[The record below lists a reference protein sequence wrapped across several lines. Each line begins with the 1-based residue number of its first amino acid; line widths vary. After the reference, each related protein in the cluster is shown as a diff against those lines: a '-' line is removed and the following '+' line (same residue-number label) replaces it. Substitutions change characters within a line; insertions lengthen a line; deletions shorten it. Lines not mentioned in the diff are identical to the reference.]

1 MLDESVLVGQSC
13 LTPCDPTDYSLLG
26 SSVYGTL
33 QARILE
39 WVAIPFSRGSSWPRD
54 WTWVSCSAS
63 RFFTVWATRETTVL
77 FYKWLKIELLLL
89 LLVHWAEVSISHAP
103 LEEITVAL
111 GRLYSLVNIQG
122 GYTLSKKLRKISML
136 SSPHVSTSYTIWTTH
151 SLSLSFRSIKC
162 H

>member
-13 LTPCDPTDYSLLG
+13 LTPCDTTDYSLLG

-33 QARILE
+33 QARILK

-54 WTWVSCSAS
+54 WTWASCSAS

-122 GYTLSKKLRKISML
+122 GCTLSKKLRKISML

-151 SLSLSFRSIKC
+151 SLSLSFSA
-162 H
+162 